1 MSYKLYTDK
10 LNKFQCSIQVEGT
23 SLEKSQARVI
33 LETNDQMSYLFK
45 GKIFDNGVCE
55 FELPKLK
62 GILSEGTIGLLKLEI
77 IADDVHFEPW
87 NSEFSVQADK
97 KVNVVVQ
104 EQQVSE
110 KPRIVMNEITLTR
123 VEEPKKVVETKRTTE
138 PVRVVNESRPQP
150 IRKQPQPII
159 EKEVPKP
166 FLTKEEIMR
175 KFVRK

>member
-1 MSYKLYTDK
+1 
-10 LNKFQCSIQVEGT
+10 
-23 SLEKSQARVI
+23 
-33 LETNDQMSYLFK
+33 
-45 GKIFDNGVCE
+45 
-55 FELPKLK
+55 
-62 GILSEGTIGLLKLEI
+62 
-77 IADDVHFEPW
+77 
-87 NSEFSVQADK
+87 
-97 KVNVVVQ
+97 
-104 EQQVSE
+104 
-110 KPRIVMNEITLTR
+110 MNEITLTR